1 MLTDQMMYQTR
12 PEVKSY
18 INMYIRLMNI
28 NFTLMN
34 INELLKDIAYFN
46 DIVLY

>member
-1 MLTDQMMYQTR
+1 MMYQTE